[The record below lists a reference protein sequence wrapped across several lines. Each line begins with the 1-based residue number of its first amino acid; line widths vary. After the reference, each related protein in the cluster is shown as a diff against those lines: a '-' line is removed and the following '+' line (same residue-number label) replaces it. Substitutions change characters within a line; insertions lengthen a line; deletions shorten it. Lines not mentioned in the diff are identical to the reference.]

1 MASDGFVERFLT
13 MWSIILIPTFLVR
26 LLSIKKK
33 ISEKESKKIAIFFWV
48 VNTFLF
54 YALDKQNIPHVFIFI
69 GAIITYKTFSP
80 RKEISE
86 IDKAKWKIP
95 DDNSD
100 QNK

>member
-1 MASDGFVERFLT
+1 MTSDGFVERFLT
-13 MWSIILIPTFLVR
+13 IWSIILIPTFLVR

-54 YALDKQNIPHVFIFI
+54 YAFDKQNIPYISIFI

-80 RKEISE
+80 KKEPSVADQRKWNIADSQTPE
-86 IDKAKWKIP
+86 
-95 DDNSD
+95 
-100 QNK
+100 